1 MSQYDILCFYFLETV
16 LYGYKIVGDNFD
28 INFRRTFQRIDSQ
41 TISCHY
47 FHMYAVQDR
56 VDLGQKSDSQ
66 RDGIIDVPLLLPSN
80 NDHDEMRKTFSI
92 LISRYGP
99 IIYLIQSPINSYL
112 SRANLVQLFGILI
125 MYIPLK

>member
-1 MSQYDILCFYFLETV
+1 
-16 LYGYKIVGDNFD
+16 
-28 INFRRTFQRIDSQ
+28 
-41 TISCHY
+41 
-47 FHMYAVQDR
+47 MYAVQDR
-56 VDLGQKSDSQ
+56 VDLSQKSDSQ
-66 RDGIIDVPLLLPSN
+66 RDGIIDVPLFLPSN

>member
-1 MSQYDILCFYFLETV
+1 
-16 LYGYKIVGDNFD
+16 
-28 INFRRTFQRIDSQ
+28 
-41 TISCHY
+41 
-47 FHMYAVQDR
+47 MYAVQDR
-56 VDLGQKSDSQ
+56 VDLSQKSDSQ
-66 RDGIIDVPLLLPSN
+66 RDGIIDVPLLPSD